1 MRAQCKRSRDPRLP
15 RTAARSLAP
24 FSLPRGELFLS
35 PPRQRP
41 RSRSSGLPSRSRA
54 PLALPAAMFA
64 ALLRQDSALDSPAKH
79 AAAAK
84 PPPPPAARRR
94 ASAADLR
101 ASGGG
106 GAASPVPTTPAGS
119 PYSVPLMMMMPPSPS
134 PYSHSYPAYVP
145 SPLHSSAASVTSS
158 ASSSSTASSSASS
171 APSVG
176 AMAGAIA
183 APPLHHLHHSSP
195 QVAPRS
201 STPAPATPSETP
213 TATRWSSW
221 TSLAAWNPFAGGSA
235 LKSPAAPNLATARA
249 PTAAPPTAASA
260 AAPMP
265 AAAPAW
271 AATTPMHPHGGH
283 GAATQPAPPTPVI
296 YAYQSPPDVQHHLAT
311 APPPPGTPVLMH
323 VLMSV
328 PAGAPGS
335 PPTPHVPFSYYAPA
349 GYPAGYATPTTAPGT
364 PSAAAP
370 VPPADLMARVAAAAA
385 AAGQP
390 SMPTGPLPTNY
401 LLSIA
406 SVTVAFLQPFVH
418 YANRHQDVRRAQ
430 TARSSAATPVGVM
443 TPMGALATTSS
454 ANPPTVPARRGTTP
468 APVLV
473 SSFVV
478 AAVLAV
484 FLVPAVLT
492 AITVSWTR
500 FGRQHVLRE
509 LREAALVAHVRWAT
523 GEMRPI
529 AMPMAHALQFC
540 AAIIDR
546 APYLALPA
554 NRRFLAALVAGRPT
568 VRARLRPAQQLLAS
582 GMLKSRAATAAVAE
596 ALGVWARWALLTIV
610 SLMAASDAAVPV
622 PVSASSARVAPTA
635 GDGVEGSSATT
646 ARRSPGSPRKR
657 RSMVRS

>member
-1 MRAQCKRSRDPRLP
+1 
-15 RTAARSLAP
+15 
-24 FSLPRGELFLS
+24 
-35 PPRQRP
+35 
-41 RSRSSGLPSRSRA
+41 
-54 PLALPAAMFA
+54 MFA

-79 AAAAK
+79 AAAAAAK
-84 PPPPPAARRR
+84 PPPAPAPRRR

-101 ASGGG
+101 ASSGSG
-106 GAASPVPTTPAGS
+106 GAASPAPTTLVGS
-119 PYSVPLMMMMPPSPS
+119 PSSAPLMMMMPPSPS
-134 PYSHSYPAYVP
+134 PYAHLYPAYAP

-176 AMAGAIA
+176 AMAAMA
-183 APPLHHLHHSSP
+183 APPMHHHLQQSAPLQS
-195 QVAPRS
+195 APRS
-201 STPAPATPSETP
+201 STPATATPSEIP
-213 TATRWSSW
+213 AATRWSSW
-221 TSLAAWNPFAGGSA
+221 TSLAAWNPFAGGTA
-235 LKSPAAPNLATARA
+235 LKSPAAPNLATAARA

-265 AAAPAW
+265 AATPAW
-271 AATTPMHPHGGH
+271 TATTPMHPHGH
-283 GAATQPAPPTPVI
+283 GAATPPVPPTPVI
-296 YAYQSPPDVQHHLAT
+296 YAYPPPPHDAHHHHHLVAT
-311 APPPPGTPVLMH
+311 APPHPGTPVLMP
-323 VLMSV
+323 VLMNV
-328 PAGAPGS
+328 PAGGAPGS
-335 PPTPHVPFSYYAPA
+335 PPAPHVPFSYYAPP

-364 PSAAAP
+364 PSTAP
-370 VPPADLMARVAAAAA
+370 APHADLMARVAAAAA

-390 SMPTGPLPTNY
+390 SVPTGPLPTNY

-418 YANRHQDVRRAQ
+418 YANRHQDARRAQ
-430 TARSSAATPVGVM
+430 MQVAARSGVATPVGAM
-443 TPMGALATTSS
+443 TPTGTLAATPSTGS
-454 ANPPTVPARRGTTP
+454 PTVPARRGTTP

-473 SSFVV
+473 SSMVV

-529 AMPMAHALQFC
+529 AMPMAHALQLC

-546 APYLALPA
+546 TPYLALPA
-554 NRRFLAALVAGRPT
+554 NRRFLAALVAGRPA

-582 GMLKSRAATAAVAE
+582 GMLKSRAATVAVAE
-596 ALGVWARWALLTIV
+596 ALGVWARWALLTIL
-610 SLMAASDAAVPV
+610 SLMASSNDTAVPV
-622 PVSASSARVAPTA
+622 PVPAGSARVAAPAA
-635 GDGVEGSSATT
+635 GDDGVDGSGTTT

>member
-1 MRAQCKRSRDPRLP
+1 
-15 RTAARSLAP
+15 
-24 FSLPRGELFLS
+24 
-35 PPRQRP
+35 
-41 RSRSSGLPSRSRA
+41 
-54 PLALPAAMFA
+54 MFA
-64 ALLRQDSALDSPAKH
+64 ALLRQDSALDSPAKN

-84 PPPPPAARRR
+84 PPPAPAARRR

-101 ASGGG
+101 ASSGG

-119 PYSVPLMMMMPPSPS
+119 PYSVPPMMMMMPPSPS
-134 PYSHSYPAYVP
+134 PYSHYPAYVP

-176 AMAGAIA
+176 AMAALA
-183 APPLHHLHHSSP
+183 APPMHHQPAPQAASRSSP
-195 QVAPRS
+195 APA
-201 STPAPATPSETP
+201 TATPSETP
-213 TATRWSSW
+213 TGASTRWSSW
-221 TSLAAWNPFAGGSA
+221 TSLAAWNPFPGGTA
-235 LKSPAAPNLATARA
+235 PAAPNLATARA

-260 AAPMP
+260 TAPMP
-265 AAAPAW
+265 AATPAW
-271 AATTPMHPHGGH
+271 AATTPMHPLGH
-283 GAATQPAPPTPVI
+283 GAATPPVPPTPVI
-296 YAYQSPPDVQHHLAT
+296 YAYPPPPHDVQHHLAT
-311 APPPPGTPVLMH
+311 APPPPGTPVLMP
-323 VLMSV
+323 VLMNV

-335 PPTPHVPFSYYAPA
+335 PPAPQVPFSYYAPA

-364 PSAAAP
+364 PSAAAAP
-370 VPPADLMARVAAAAA
+370 HADLMARVAAAAA
-385 AAGQP
+385 AASAGQP
-390 SMPTGPLPTNY
+390 SMPTGLLPTNY

-418 YANRHQDVRRAQ
+418 YANRHQDARRAHAVQ
-430 TARSSAATPVGVM
+430 AARSGAATPVGVM
-443 TPMGALATTSS
+443 APTGALATTPS
-454 ANPPTVPARRGTTP
+454 ASPPTVPARGRTTP

-473 SSFVV
+473 SSIVV

-529 AMPMAHALQFC
+529 AMPMAHALQLC

-546 APYLALPA
+546 APYLVLPA
-554 NRRFLAALVAGRPT
+554 NRRFLAALISGRPA

-596 ALGVWARWALLTIV
+596 ALGVWVRWVLLTIV
-610 SLMAASDAAVPV
+610 SLMAVSSDTAVPV
-622 PVSASSARVAPTA
+622 PVPVPAGSARVAAPAA
-635 GDGVEGSSATT
+635 GDAEVEGSSTTT